1 MLQSLPYWLHL
12 LAAAVWVGSQAMMFA
27 VIVPGLR
34 QIEAGPRWRL
44 MSAVTVRFGWLG
56 GVALAVLVVT
66 GIDNINRYS
75 PAAMFDFRYGY
86 ILAVKVALV
95 AVVVLLTFVHSLM
108 VGPRLLRAQEAGLSA
123 GAAPPEEARLRRQSM
138 VLSSTTFVLS
148 LAVLFCAAL
157 LRGPFAYHAA

>member
-12 LAAAVWVGSQAMMFA
+12 LAAATWVGSQVMMFA

-34 QIEAGPRWRL
+34 RLDAGPRWRL
-44 MSAVTVRFGWLG
+44 MSVVTVRFGWLG
-56 GVALAVLVVT
+56 GFSLAVLVAT

-75 PAAMFDFRYGY
+75 PADMFDFRYGY

-95 AVVVLLTFVHSLM
+95 AAVVLLTLAHSLV
-108 VGPRLLRAQEAGLSA
+108 VGPRLLRAQEAALASA
-123 GAAPPEEARLRRQSM
+123 SAVPAESRLRRQSVM
-138 VLSSTTFVLS
+138 LSSATFLLS